1 MEISP
6 PIELV
11 KTTLP
16 GRPPLVDESANES
29 LRQFQW
35 GKHAPKQIHRD
46 FSDRAAFS
54 YGGVIHQD
62 IDGPIQRVLDVVG
75 MQEIKFFN
83 SKSLQAKRLDLPAE
97 CSRLRPDLYTRDHI
111 MTRLC
116 QPDRG

>member
-1 MEISP
+1 MEIRP

-11 KTTLP
+11 KTILP
-16 GRPPLVDESANES
+16 GSPLVDEFANES
-29 LRQFQW
+29 LRQFQLRKQVAL
-35 GKHAPKQIHRD
+35 KHAPKQLHRD

-54 YGGVIHQD
+54 NCSVIHQD

-97 CSRLRPDLYTRDHI
+97 CSRLRPEFTPAI
-111 MTRLC
+111 TS
-116 QPDRG
+116 